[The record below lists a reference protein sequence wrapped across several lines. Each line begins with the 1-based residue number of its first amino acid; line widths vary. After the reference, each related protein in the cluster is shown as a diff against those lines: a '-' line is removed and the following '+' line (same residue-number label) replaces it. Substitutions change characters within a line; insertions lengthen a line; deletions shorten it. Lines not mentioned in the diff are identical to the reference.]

1 MILVADDNPVNQKV
15 ALRML
20 EKLGYEAVVVTNGR
34 EALEALET
42 LACDLVLM
50 DISMPE
56 MNGLEA
62 TREILRREQ
71 ATGRHVPVIAMTEYA
86 LLGDRE
92 KCFEAGMDDYVSKPV
107 QPAELAAAIGRQFG
121 NPQDEL

>member
-1 MILVADDNPVNQKV
+1 LILVADDNPVNQKV

-62 TREILRREQ
+62 TLEIRRREQ

-107 QPAELAAAIGRQFG
+107 QPAELAAAIGRQFE
-121 NPQDEL
+121 NSQDEL

>member
-1 MILVADDNPVNQKV
+1 LILVADDNPVNQKV

-62 TREILRREQ
+62 TLEIRRREQ

-107 QPAELAAAIGRQFG
+107 QPAELAAAIGRQYG
-121 NPQDEL
+121 NSQDEL

>member
-62 TREILRREQ
+62 TLEIRRREQ

-92 KCFEAGMDDYVSKPV
+92 KSFEAGMDDYVSKPV
-107 QPAELAAAIGRQFG
+107 QPAELAAAIGRQYG
-121 NPQDEL
+121 NSQDEL